1 MALILRLSRKIG
13 AHRDRRCAQVVD
25 EAAWPT
31 GSAWTSTRR
40 ARPRTADRRANSWP
54 RAPITAW
61 MHWLAIRVALG
72 LGKGELLLLRCDNV
86 NLEGSV
92 LPKPLRLDRPGS
104 NPAPGLYVDGRH
116 DDRAAQSEPLPSM
129 S

>member
-1 MALILRLSRKIG
+1 
-13 AHRDRRCAQVVD
+13 
-25 EAAWPT
+25 
-31 GSAWTSTRR
+31 
-40 ARPRTADRRANSWP
+40 
-54 RAPITAW
+54 

-104 NPAPGLYVDGRH
+104 NPAPGLFTSTV
-116 DDRAAQSEPLPSM
+116 ATMIEPRNLNRFLR
-129 S
+129 